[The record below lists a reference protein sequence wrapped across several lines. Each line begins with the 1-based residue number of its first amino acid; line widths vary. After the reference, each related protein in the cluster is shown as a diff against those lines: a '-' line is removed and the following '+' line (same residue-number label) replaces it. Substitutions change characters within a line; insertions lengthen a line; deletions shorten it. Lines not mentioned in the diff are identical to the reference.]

1 VKVRV
6 SFVADVTV
14 HGGKIR
20 KDELCMIFVEWLYDQ
35 DTAFSDS
42 IADYVPEE
50 IEMDAI
56 ELSIDEVSI
65 K

>member
-6 SFVADVTV
+6 SFVADVTIN
-14 HGGKIR
+14 GGKIR
-20 KDELCMIFVEWLYDQ
+20 KDELCMIFVEWLYDS
-35 DTAFSDS
+35 DALFSDS

-50 IEMDAI
+50 LEFDDIS
-56 ELSIDEVSI
+56 LSIDEVSI